1 MSAVSRHHY
10 VYVHKRGTDGRVF
23 YVGKGKK
30 RRAWSSSGRSR
41 HWRFVAEKHGF
52 EVEIVKAGLPE
63 GCALTLEQI
72 EIAKIGFANLAN
84 ATLGGGG
91 TQGWK
96 HSEETKRRI
105 GAFFKGRVLNEKQR
119 EALDKHRHREFS
131 PEQRLKMSLA
141 AKRRVRGPLSAE
153 TRAKI
158 GAAHIGLRPTEDTR
172 RKLSAAHIG
181 RHCGRDS
188 ATYDHTVRRFEHPM
202 HGEFVGTRGDLIEKF
217 SLSSSCLASLLKGK
231 RKSVKGWRLA

>member
-1 MSAVSRHHY
+1 MTGQHY
-10 VYVHKRGTDGRVF
+10 VYVHKRASDGRVF

-72 EIAKIGFANLAN
+72 AIAKIGFANLAN

-91 TQGWK
+91 IQGWK

-105 GAFFKGRVLNEKQR
+105 GEASRSREQTERQR
-119 EALDKHRHREFS
+119 EALRLHRCIDFTPEHR
-131 PEQRLKMSLA
+131 RKMSAA
-141 AKRRVRGPLSAE
+141 AKARKRHPLSAE

-158 GAAHIGLRPTEDTR
+158 SAAHVGLRPTEETR
-172 RKLSAAHIG
+172 RKLSRVHIG
-181 RHCGRDS
+181 KHRGRDN

-217 SLSSSCLASLLKGK
+217 TLSSGCLSALLKGK

>member
-1 MSAVSRHHY
+1 MLDRQHY
-10 VYVHKRGTDGRVF
+10 VYAHKRATDGRIF

-41 HWRFVAEKHGF
+41 HWRFVAAKHGF
-52 EVEIVKAGLPE
+52 EVAIIKDALPE

-72 EIAKIGFANLAN
+72 VISRLGLENLAN

-91 TQGWK
+91 AQGWR

-105 GAFFKGRVLNEKQR
+105 GEASKRRQMTDRQR
-119 EALDKHRHREFS
+119 EALRLHCRQEFTAEHRAR
-131 PEQRLKMSLA
+131 MSAA
-141 AKRRVRGPLSAE
+141 AKRRERGPLPAE

-158 GAAHIGLRPTEDTR
+158 AASHIGIRPTDETR

-181 RHCGRDS
+181 KHCGRDN
-188 ATYDHTVRRFEHPM
+188 ATYDHTIRHFTHEQ
-202 HGEFVGTRGDLIEKF
+202 HGEFIGTRADLIGRF
-217 SLSSSCLASLLKGK
+217 GLSSSCMAALIRGS
-231 RKSVKGWRLA
+231 RKSVKGWRLK